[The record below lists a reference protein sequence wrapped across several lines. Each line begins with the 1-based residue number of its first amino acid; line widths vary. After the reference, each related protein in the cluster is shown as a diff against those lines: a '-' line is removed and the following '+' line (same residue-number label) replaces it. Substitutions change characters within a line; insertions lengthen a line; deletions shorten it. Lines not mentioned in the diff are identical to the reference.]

1 MMNHPRHSDYAL
13 PTCLAVAAVAA
24 VAAFLALTAVL
35 SQLSCA
41 PERPPEEYVPIR
53 LVPLQ

>member
-13 PTCLAVAAVAA
+13 LTCLAVAA

>member
-1 MMNHPRHSDYAL
+1 MNHPRHSDYAL
-13 PTCLAVAAVAA
+13 LTCLAVAA
-24 VAAFLALTAVL
+24 VAAFLALAAVL

-41 PERPPEEYVPIR
+41 PERPPDEYVPIR

>member
-1 MMNHPRHSDYAL
+1 MMNHPRHAEYAMV
-13 PTCLAVAAVAA
+13 TCLVVAA
-24 VAAFLALTAVL
+24 VAAFLVLAAAL

-41 PERPPEEYVPIR
+41 AEEPPEEYVPIR

>member
-13 PTCLAVAAVAA
+13 LTCLAVAA
-24 VAAFLALTAVL
+24 VAAFLALAAVL
-35 SQLSCA
+35 LQLSCA
-41 PERPPEEYVPIR
+41 PEQSPEEYVPIR

>member
-1 MMNHPRHSDYAL
+1 MMDHPRYSYYGL
-13 PTCLAVAAVAA
+13 LTCVAVAA
-24 VAAFLALTAVL
+24 VAAFLALAAML